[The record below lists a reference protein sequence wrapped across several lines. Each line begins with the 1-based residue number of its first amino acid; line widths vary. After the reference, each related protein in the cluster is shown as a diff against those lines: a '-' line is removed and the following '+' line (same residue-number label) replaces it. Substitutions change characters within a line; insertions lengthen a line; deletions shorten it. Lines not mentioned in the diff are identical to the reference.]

1 MSIATR
7 TPVKHGYQIGL
18 HFWLYEFRC
27 RCKER
32 GHRIQDGFCGGAVI
46 IAPALMDAL
55 DTIRATFGSVTI
67 VNGFRCW
74 NYHEEIYRKINVQ
87 RAKEG
92 LPIRALTRKSP
103 HLTGEAVDLSA
114 KEKLRWPFHESF
126 LKDAG
131 ITGVGYKEGRV
142 THIDV
147 AHTTFTHW
155 SY

>member
-1 MSIATR
+1 
-7 TPVKHGYQIGL
+7 
-18 HFWLYEFRC
+18 
-27 RCKER
+27 
-32 GHRIQDGFCGGAVI
+32 
-46 IAPALMDAL
+46 MDAL